1 MSNKE
6 NVMVCWHS
14 ERHGVEVL
22 VNAITALNNLGVALE
37 KVIYLLQPRQ
47 AGKAP
52 EMLEGIP
59 IQPVLVPLQNPT
71 SHEEIYAAVRRH
83 VIPLL
88 QGGARFHIN
97 VSPGTPAMHAVW
109 LILHAG
115 GALPTNSRLWSS
127 QFEPE
132 RKKCRIDEVTFPV
145 TTYLSEL
152 RKLARTQPALA
163 IYEPEPASV
172 ARRAAFD
179 RLHRFAGVTGAPLLL
194 LGERGTGK
202 TRLVE
207 TFITTLK
214 QRKRVVTVPC
224 GGLDSSL
231 AESALF
237 GHSRGAF
244 TGAAVNRPGHLKE
257 ADGGILFLDE
267 VQDLPQTAQR
277 KLVRTLQDRQRRFRP
292 LGSDREISV
301 DFEMVC
307 ASNLPLAELR
317 NRLDADFFDRVS
329 HLSVNIPP
337 LRECR
342 ADLKGDWQA
351 VWRELTGDPAQETPP
366 PWSEELAQALQ
377 EHPLPGNL
385 RDLQRLAMMLIA
397 WREENSVGR
406 ALAEWRSLGS
416 PSAPTNA
423 EFGSGSRQQRIK
435 EFSAS
440 LARWAKERHGTWTAA
455 AQALECDERTLRKDG
470 VR

>member
-14 ERHGVEVL
+14 ERHGIEV
-22 VNAITALNNLGVALE
+22 VTNAITALNNLGIALT
-37 KVIYLLQPRQ
+37 KVIYLRQPRQ
-47 AGKAP
+47 AGIAP
-52 EMLEGIP
+52 ENLGGIR

-71 SHEEIYAAVRRH
+71 SHEDIYAAVRRL

-109 LILHAG
+109 LVLHAG
-115 GALPTNSRLWSS
+115 GALPVDTRLWSS
-127 QFEPE
+127 QFDPE
-132 RKKCRIDEVTFPV
+132 TKKCRIDEVAFPV

-152 RKLARTQPALA
+152 RKVARTQPAMA

-172 ARRAAFD
+172 ARRSCFD

-244 TGAAVNRPGHLKE
+244 TGAAVNRSGHLKE

-292 LGSDREISV
+292 LGSDLEISV

-307 ASNLPLAELR
+307 ASNLSLAELR
-317 NRLDADFFDRVS
+317 NRLDADFFDRIS
-329 HLSVNIPP
+329 HLWVNIPP

-342 ADLKGDWQA
+342 ADLKGDWHA
-351 VWRELTGDPAQETPP
+351 VWREISGDSAEETSP
-366 PWSEELAQALQ
+366 PWSEELAKALR

-385 RDLQRLAMMLIA
+385 RDLQRLAMMLLA
-397 WREENSVGR
+397 WREENSVDR
-406 ALAEWRSLGS
+406 ALTEWRSLES
-416 PSAPTNA
+416 PSAPTSA
-423 EFGSGSRQQRIK
+423 EFGCGSRQQRIRD
-435 EFSAS
+435 FCAS

-470 VR
+470 AR